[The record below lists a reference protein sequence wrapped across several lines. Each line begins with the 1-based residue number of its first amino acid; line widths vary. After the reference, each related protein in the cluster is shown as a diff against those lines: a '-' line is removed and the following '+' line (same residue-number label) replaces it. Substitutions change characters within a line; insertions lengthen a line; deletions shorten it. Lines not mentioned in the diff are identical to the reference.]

1 MTNNFLNIIHRAFYL
16 SENKSECVK
25 DSKDSRKAL
34 VNTLNTFSGREVIA
48 LVLRNVYSM
57 TYKESGE
64 IMGITPERVRQIEHK
79 GYRRL
84 RHPKNS
90 RVLKPFITHNNSL
103 EQTPGKPCP

>member
-57 TYKESGE
+57 TYRESGE
-64 IMGITPERVRQIEHK
+64 IMGITRERVRQIEDK
-79 GYRRL
+79 AYRKL
-84 RHPKNS
+84 RHPTRS
-90 RVLKPFITHNNSL
+90 HVLKQFITHNNSI
-103 EQTPGKPCP
+103 EQT